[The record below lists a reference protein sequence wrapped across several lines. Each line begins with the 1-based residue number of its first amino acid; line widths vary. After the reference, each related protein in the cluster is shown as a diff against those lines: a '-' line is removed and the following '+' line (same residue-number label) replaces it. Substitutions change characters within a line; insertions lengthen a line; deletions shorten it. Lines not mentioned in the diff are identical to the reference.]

1 MAERALPIQAPRPL
15 VYSMPNAVKAAIL
28 SGNSLSDIRL
38 CAWAATYGCEPAAI
52 SEAWEQEMTRQSQQP
67 INAFETPE
75 GK

>member
-1 MAERALPIQAPRPL
+1 MASRELPIQPPRPL
-15 VYSMPNAVKAAIL
+15 VYSMPNAVRAAIL

-67 INAFETPE
+67 INDFDVE